1 MHADV
6 NRALSTTRKKN
17 ARTSSGI
24 IHQIKKYINIDR
36 KKDYNV
42 TYKLVLYDIKS
53 VVRSPIQTDRS
64 IILWILIRPVVVF
77 LSEVS
82 TLYHS

>member
-1 MHADV
+1 MGTAHYP
-6 NRALSTTRKKN
+6 RLERKTRVRHQAENPSNKK
-17 ARTSSGI
+17 I
-24 IHQIKKYINIDR
+24 QKHR

-64 IILWILIRPVVVF
+64 ITLLILIRPVVVF